1 MQSNIT
7 TIIDDTPLLAER
19 FRVIRPLGEG
29 SAGVVYHVADLKR
42 NSQEVALKILTNKDA
57 FDEHTLRR
65 FEEEIK
71 VMQRLRHPNLIQAYD
86 LITLEDTIAFSMEL
100 VKGLDLGKLYSKLKL
115 EPQEIDRI
123 FKQLL
128 LALHELHSN
137 GIVHRDIKLENVLI
151 CDDGTVKLSD
161 LGLMKKSDLK
171 DLTRTGVLL
180 GTAQYMPPEYITES
194 KFDNRGDLYACGI
207 MLYEMLS
214 GKRRLAELKG
224 MEAIE
229 YLIRNRFELP
239 KLPLHGAA
247 QKYMRIIERA
257 TQKNVKKR
265 YQTALEMAEDFCPEL
280 KKVKP
285 ASGIAIKPS
294 VQVFDFCEA
303 EKSAQHKMPIKL
315 LAALLLG
322 AALLAGLIWIR

>member
-1 MQSNIT
+1 MQGSIT
-7 TIIDDTPLLAER
+7 TVIDSTPLLAER

-29 SAGVVYHVADLKR
+29 SAGVVYHVADLQRDNK
-42 NSQEVALKILTNKDA
+42 EVALKILTNKDA

-71 VMQRLRHPNLIQAYD
+71 VMQRLRHANLIEAYD
-86 LITLEDTIAFSMEL
+86 LIQLEDTIAFTMEL
-100 VKGLDLGKLYSKLKL
+100 VKGLDLGKLYNKTQL
-115 EPQEIDRI
+115 EHGEIDSI

-128 LALHELHSN
+128 LGLQELHSN

-151 CDDGTVKLSD
+151 CDDGSVKLSD

-180 GTAQYMPPEYITES
+180 GTAQYMPPEYITAS
-194 KFDNRGDLYACGI
+194 QFDNRGDIYACGV

-229 YLIRNRFELP
+229 HLIRSGFELP
-239 KLPLHGAA
+239 KLPLHGVA
-247 QKYMRIIERA
+247 QKYMRIIEKA
-257 TQKNVKKR
+257 TLKNPKKR
-265 YQTALEMAEDFCPEL
+265 YQTALEMAQDFCPEL
-280 KKVKP
+280 RSGHAP
-285 ASGIAIKPS
+285 SGIAIKPS
-294 VQVFDFCEA
+294 VQVFDYCKGGGRTKA
-303 EKSAQHKMPIKL
+303 TDPVKL
-315 LAALLLG
+315 IVFLVVAAAVAVLVTK
-322 AALLAGLIWIR
+322 LI